1 MELPCRGA
9 STRLKPR
16 PAILGF
22 GFVLAARGC
31 SRTQVRS
38 APVLAKASP
47 KAQTCWAGRAL
58 AISQRPNYLLALT
71 RPRRVRFFALFL
83 AVLRAERLRSVLR
96 GFLTGRY
103 MGARDLG

>member
-1 MELPCRGA
+1 MVPVRYAYVLGGERVLP
-9 STRLKPR
+9 L
-16 PAILGF
+16 
-22 GFVLAARGC
+22 
-31 SRTQVRS
+31 
-38 APVLAKASP
+38 
-47 KAQTCWAGRAL
+47 
-58 AISQRPNYLLALT
+58 NHLLALT